1 MTSELKDI
9 LQQWLDHKYGTRI
22 YYSKE
27 DHKNIKLTPT
37 SDNSD
42 LVFSTSFVYDKNTKN
57 MYLKTNTPTM
67 SKTGIKRDNIVYISL
82 AVQFD
87 KVLDQL
93 KIGYE
98 DLAKRRRKITFH
110 SFRRAYKTIISN
122 LGYSDYS
129 EWALNHSGSPYYR
142 APEQEKYKIFR
153 KIESAITFLDQ
164 SLLERKGADM
174 SNRIEIVEQEN
185 RELKANINKIMG
197 IIQENPKLANV
208 KPEVLTKKI

>member
-1 MTSELKDI
+1 
-9 LQQWLDHKYGTRI
+9 
-22 YYSKE
+22 
-27 DHKNIKLTPT
+27 
-37 SDNSD
+37 
-42 LVFSTSFVYDKNTKN
+42 

-67 SKTGIKRDNIVYISL
+67 SKTGIKNKTETRKDQHKIIKSVYISL
-82 AVQFD
+82 TVQFD